1 MVSKTSLLHIISD
14 ERTSNLFKSIAL
26 TQGDVLISRLKLT
39 RRQYYSSIF
48 LLKQAGLVKRQKGVY
63 LLTVFGRVFYNAVTD
78 LETKLE
84 DALNNYWKL
93 KAIDAIQLSSIEES
107 KEVIYALIDD
117 QEIRRLLLNE
127 APQRTAVNHQTRST
141 AAHRRKPPNKKIG
154 DMMQYRQ

>member
-39 RRQYYSSIF
+39 RKQYYSSIF
-48 LLKQAGLVKRQKGVY
+48 LLKQAGLVKREKGVY
-63 LLTVFGRVFYNAVTD
+63 LLTAFGRVYYNAVTD

-84 DALNNYWKL
+84 HALNNYWKL

-107 KEVIYALIDD
+107 KEVIYALIGD
-117 QEIRRLLLNE
+117 QEIRSLLLNE
-127 APQRTAVNHQTRST
+127 EPQRIAVNHQTR
-141 AAHRRKPPNKKIG
+141 RLVI
-154 DMMQYRQ
+154 